1 MLLFRT
7 SMPNSVGWRCSGR
20 TWGAAWDC
28 VLLPSPP
35 LAAVWAASSATATD
49 AQSTATI
56 QKVDLIIPSMQ
67 TSKMKLREPAANP
80 TGANAGKMAGVCGGV
95 YGLIPRCLQ
104 APQTPN
110 EPQQRPNRG
119 VFQLEFFRKIGMW
132 GR

>member
-1 MLLFRT
+1 
-7 SMPNSVGWRCSGR
+7 
-20 TWGAAWDC
+20 

-35 LAAVWAASSATATD
+35 LVAVWAASSATATD
-49 AQSTATI
+49 AQSIAAI

-80 TGANAGKMAGVCGGV
+80 TGANPGKMAGVCGGV

-110 EPQQRPNRG
+110 EPQHRPNRG
-119 VFQLEFFRKIGMW
+119 AFQLEIFIKIGMW
-132 GR
+132 AG